1 MAFTIIKKDFLPI
14 ALHDGCGY
22 REYSFRYSYTGREF
36 TSIWGYLISNG
47 IDEYWYT
54 EDDILEMMPQVD
66 LNEIEDA
73 TNSNQRQNVIDIFDK
88 LVNIGEDV
96 NVAVKRIQNF
106 TKDPI
111 VLDYIIKYRDNC
123 YSLLV

>member
-1 MAFTIIKKDFLPI
+1 M
-14 ALHDGCGY
+14 HDGCGY

-73 TNSNQRQNVIDIFDK
+73 TNSNQRQNVIDIF
-88 LVNIGEDV
+88 VNPLSV
-96 NVAVKRIQNF
+96 NFYFYFNTLTPQRF
-106 TKDPI
+106 E
-111 VLDYIIKYRDNC
+111 
-123 YSLLV
+123 